1 MKWLLTFV
9 WVGMGILLADAQ
21 PPAGHGENLVPN
33 ADFEA
38 LAGRRPESDVDG
50 SGIFR
55 HNMVGWKS
63 PTMSTPD
70 VKISLPSEI
79 KRAKRNGIDLDKA
92 RSGYKM
98 VAILTHNPDSRRS
111 DTYREYIQIK
121 LKKPLIK
128 GKEYYCEFWAC
139 RARLSK
145 YISNNLGVA
154 LSPTMLREDGW
165 LPLTSITPDYNHDGL
180 INEEKRGWERIS
192 FTFVSPN
199 RSEFICIG
207 NFFDNEATKMVE
219 AKDAPQVTADE
230 QAYNNAYYLIDDVM
244 LCLTQELP
252 PEPEPEPEKEPET
265 ENEPEPEPEY
275 VEPEPEPEPEP
286 APVIE
291 VGAVIKLD
299 RVFFET
305 AKWGLLPE
313 SHEQLNELVQL
324 MNDYPSMEIE
334 IHGHTDSRGGS
345 DYNQNLSENRTKS
358 VYEYLVEQG
367 IDADRM
373 KYIGYGEEKPIAD
386 NKYADGR
393 QLNRRV
399 EFVVTHLDDENT
411 TIEQS
416 NEVKPYTDN
425 D

>member
-1 MKWLLTFV
+1 MKGLWTLAGALLV
-9 WVGMGILLADAQ
+9 WTNLAYAQ
-21 PPAGHGENLVPN
+21 PPEGHGENLVPN
-33 ADFEA
+33 HDFES
-38 LAGRRPESDVDG
+38 LIGRRPESDVDG
-50 SGIFR
+50 SGVFR

-63 PTMSTPD
+63 PTQSTPD
-70 VKISLPSEI
+70 VKIALPTEV
-79 KRAKRNGIDLDKA
+79 KRYKRMGIDIDKA
-92 RSGYKM
+92 HSGYKM
-98 VAILTHNPDSRRS
+98 VAILTHNPESRRS

-128 GKEYYCEFWAC
+128 GEEYYCEFWVC

-154 LSPTMLREDGW
+154 LSPTMLRNDGW
-165 LPLTSITPDYNHDGL
+165 MPLTHVTPDYNQDGL
-180 INEEKRGWERIS
+180 INEDKREWQRLS
-192 FTFVSPN
+192 FTFTSPN
-199 RSEFICIG
+199 RSEYICIG
-207 NFFDNEATKMVE
+207 NFFDNEKTKMVE

-244 LCLTQELP
+244 LCLTQE
-252 PEPEPEPEKEPET
+252 PEPEPPAEPE
-265 ENEPEPEPEY
+265 
-275 VEPEPEPEPEP
+275 
-286 APVIE
+286 PVIE
-291 VGAVIKLD
+291 VGTVIKLD

-305 AKWGLLPE
+305 AKWALLEE
-313 SHEQLNELVQL
+313 SFEQLDELVDL
-324 MNDYPSMEIE
+324 MNNYPSMEIE
-334 IHGHTDSRGGS
+334 IHGHTDSRGGT

-367 IDADRM
+367 IDASRM
-373 KYIGYGEEKPIAD
+373 NYIGYGEAKPIAD
-386 NKYADGR
+386 NKYSEGR

-399 EFVVTHLDDENT
+399 EFVVTSLEAENT

>member
-1 MKWLLTFV
+1 MKKLL
-9 WVGMGILLADAQ
+9 LLVLLGSLGVLDLQAQ
-21 PPAGHGENLVPN
+21 PPEGHGENLVPN
-33 ADFEA
+33 PDFEA
-38 LAGRRPESDVDG
+38 LIGRRPESDVDG

-55 HNMVGWKS
+55 YNMVGWKS
-63 PTMSTPD
+63 PTQSTPD

-79 KRAKRNGIDLDKA
+79 KRAKREGIDLDKA
-92 RSGYKM
+92 HSGYKM
-98 VAILTHNPDSRRS
+98 VGILTHNPESERH

-121 LKKPLIK
+121 LKKPLKK
-128 GKEYYCEFWAC
+128 GVEYYCELWVC

-145 YISNNLGVA
+145 YVSNNIGVA
-154 LSPTMLREDGW
+154 LSPTRLSEEGW
-165 LPLTSITPDYNHDGL
+165 NPLTSIKPDFNQEEL
-180 INEEKRGWERIS
+180 INKGKRQWERIS

-199 RSEFICIG
+199 RSEYMCIG

-219 AKDAPQVTADE
+219 AEDKPQATVDE
-230 QAYNNAYYLIDDVM
+230 KVYNNAYYLIDDVM
-244 LCLTQELP
+244 LCRTVEA
-252 PEPEPEPEKEPET
+252 
-265 ENEPEPEPEY
+265 
-275 VEPEPEPEPEP
+275 EPEPEPEPEP
-286 APVIE
+286 IVEAPE

-305 AKWGLLPE
+305 AKWDLLSE
-313 SHEQLNELVQL
+313 SHEQLNEVVEL
-324 MNDYPSMEIE
+324 MNNYPTMQIA
-334 IHGHTDSRGGS
+334 IHGHTDSRGGT
-345 DYNQNLSENRTKS
+345 DYNQNLSENRTRS

-373 KYIGYGEEKPIAD
+373 EYIGFGESKPIAD
-386 NKYADGR
+386 NKYSEGR

-399 EFVVTHLDDENT
+399 EFVVTALEAENT